1 VNGYDLVIRE
11 AEMEAINMKISALAK
26 PPPRLSMI
34 DLNAEETKTKQT
46 RAGPEPKKDAEPAQ
60 LEFVSKVAN
69 GDEEAIRKVA
79 ENINRFMEDMD
90 FSLRFIPD
98 KEAGIVIIKVLDSN
112 GNTIRTIPPEE
123 MAALSSRI
131 GSSIGMLVNVNR

>member
-1 VNGYDLVIRE
+1 MQVIELRV
-11 AEMEAINMKISALAK
+11 SAVAN
-26 PPPRLSMI
+26 PPPLAPMI
-34 DLNAEETKTKQT
+34 SFNAEETKTEQT
-46 RAGPEPKKDAEPAQ
+46 PARPEPKKDAEPAQ
-60 LEFVSKVAN
+60 PEFVRKVAN
-69 GDEEAIRKVA
+69 GNEEAIRKVA

-98 KEAGIVIIKVLDSN
+98 KEAGIVIIKVLDSD

>member
-1 VNGYDLVIRE
+1 
-11 AEMEAINMKISALAK
+11 MEAINMKISAVAN
-26 PPPRLSMI
+26 PPPRSPMLSF
-34 DLNAEETKTKQT
+34 NAEETKTKQT
-46 RAGPEPKKDAEPAQ
+46 PAGPEPKKDAEPAQ
-60 LEFVSKVAN
+60 PEFVRKVAN
-69 GDEEAIRKVA
+69 GNEDAIRKMA

-98 KEAGIVIIKVLDSN
+98 KEAGIVIVKVLDSD

-131 GSSIGMLVNVNR
+131 GSSIGMLINVDR

>member
-1 VNGYDLVIRE
+1 VNGYRE
-11 AEMEAINMKISALAK
+11 AEMEGIELRVSAVAN
-26 PPPRLSMI
+26 PPPRATMI
-34 DLNAEETKTKQT
+34 SFDAGETKTKQT
-46 RAGPEPKKDAEPAQ
+46 LAGPGPKKDVEPAQ
-60 LEFVSKVAN
+60 TEFVRKVAN
-69 GDEEAIRKVA
+69 GNEEAIRKVA

-98 KEAGIVIIKVLDSN
+98 KEAGIVIIKVLDSD

>member
-1 VNGYDLVIRE
+1 
-11 AEMEAINMKISALAK
+11 MEIIEVRASAVAN
-26 PPPRLSMI
+26 PPPRSSMI
-34 DLNAEETKTKQT
+34 SFNAEETKTKQT
-46 RAGPEPKKDAEPAQ
+46 PARPEPKKDTEPAQ
-60 LEFVSKVAN
+60 SEFVRKVAN
-69 GDEEAIRKVA
+69 GNEEAIRKVA

-98 KEAGIVIIKVLDSN
+98 KEAGIVIIKVLDSD
-112 GNTIRTIPPEE
+112 GNTIRTIPPKE

>member
-1 VNGYDLVIRE
+1 
-11 AEMEAINMKISALAK
+11 MEIIEVRASAVAN
-26 PPPRLSMI
+26 PPPRASMI
-34 DLNAEETKTKQT
+34 SFNAEETKTKQMP
-46 RAGPEPKKDAEPAQ
+46 AGPEPKKDAEPAQ
-60 LEFVSKVAN
+60 SELIRKVAKGN
-69 GDEEAIRKVA
+69 EEAIRKVA

-98 KEAGIVIIKVLDSN
+98 KEAGIVIVKVLDSE

-131 GSSIGMLVNVNR
+131 GSSIGVLVNKILG